1 MNLIKRVSDIK
12 GEMQLSK
19 KVSVK
24 DVKGYLEDE
33 FERAKAREEYIVELE
48 NKLKEATD
56 LQIKYDTMLVVQ
68 EKVSERVKRQ
78 DERIKALKEELKK
91 ELSEK
96 VKLKAKITDLRINS
110 KKAVAKKPTKER
122 KQRC

>member
-1 MNLIKRVSDIK
+1 MNLIKKVSAIK

-33 FERAKAREEYIVELE
+33 FERAKAREQYIVELE
-48 NKLKEATD
+48 NELKEAAD
-56 LQIKYDTMLVVQ
+56 LQIKYNTMLVVQ
-68 EKVSERVKRQ
+68 EKISERVKRQ

-110 KKAVAKKPTKER
+110 KKAVAKKSAKGRRHP
-122 KQRC
+122 

>member
-1 MNLIKRVSDIK
+1 MNLIKRVSAIK

-33 FERAKAREEYIVELE
+33 FERAKVREQYIAELE
-48 NKLKEATD
+48 NELKGAAE
-56 LQIKYDTMLVVQ
+56 LQIKYNAMLVVQ
-68 EKVSERVKRQ
+68 EKISERVKRQ

-110 KKAVAKKPTKER
+110 KKAVAKKPAKER
-122 KQRC
+122 RER

>member
-1 MNLIKRVSDIK
+1 MNLIKRLQVVK

-24 DVKGYLEDE
+24 DVKEYLEDE

-56 LQIKYDTMLVVQ
+56 LKIKYDAMLVVQ
-68 EKVSERVKRQ
+68 EKVSERVERQ

-96 VKLKAKITDLRINS
+96 VNLKAKITDLRINS
-110 KKAVAKKPTKER
+110 KKAIAKKSAKER
-122 KQRC
+122 KKR

>member
-1 MNLIKRVSDIK
+1 MNLIKRASAIK

-33 FERAKAREEYIVELE
+33 FERAKVREEYIVELE

-56 LQIKYDTMLVVQ
+56 LKIKYDTMLVVQ

-78 DERIKALKEELKK
+78 DERIKALKEELEK
-91 ELSEK
+91 EISEK

-110 KKAVAKKPTKER
+110 KKAIAKKSAKER
-122 KQRC
+122 KKR

>member
-1 MNLIKRVSDIK
+1 MNLIKKVSAIK

-48 NKLKEATD
+48 NKLKEAAE
-56 LQIKYDTMLVVQ
+56 LKIKYDAMLVVQ
-68 EKVSERVKRQ
+68 AKVSERVKRQ

-110 KKAVAKKPTKER
+110 KKAIAKKPAKGR
-122 KQRC
+122 S